1 MRAAELFG
9 PRVTGPP
16 AKSLITRVIWNPAS
30 LYGPPETFWIANEA
44 FPLTKVTS
52 ENTRLSAGGGR
63 GGWREYARKEAPI
76 TNATA
81 ANTKARNGGLRKR
94 TGRTISDSQNP
105 RPNKPLQ
112 FPVRATRGSGPPTGQ
127 HS

>member
-9 PRVTGPP
+9 PRATGPP
-16 AKSLITRVIWNPAS
+16 AKALTTRVLWSPAS
-30 LYGPPETFWIANEA
+30 LYGPPETFSIANDA

-81 ANTKARNGGLRKR
+81 ANTKARNAGLRRR
-94 TGRTISDSQNP
+94 TGRTIRS
-105 RPNKPLQ
+105 LGEA
-112 FPVRATRGSGPPTGQ
+112 VAG
-127 HS
+127 